1 MQVSDTEKR
10 EMFKLALGKVLLKLR
25 KKNKLSARSVAYSVD
40 ISKTTILLAEKGELD
55 PQISTFCKIAEAF
68 YIKPEK
74 LMQMIFQE
82 LPNGWSFLD

>member
-10 EMFKLALGKVLLKLR
+10 EMFKQALGKVLLKLR

-40 ISKTTILLAEKGELD
+40 ISKTTVLLAEKGELD